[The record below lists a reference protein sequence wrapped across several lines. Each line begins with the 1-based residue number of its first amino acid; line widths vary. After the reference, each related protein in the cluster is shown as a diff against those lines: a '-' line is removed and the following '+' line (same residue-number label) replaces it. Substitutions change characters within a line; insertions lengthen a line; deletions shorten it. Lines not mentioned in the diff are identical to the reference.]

1 MTESLRVTFERS
13 GGLMGNPIG
22 TTVDA
27 TTLKAEE
34 TQQIE
39 RWLTDAHFFELPK
52 NLTSPAAVD
61 RFQYQIDVHFGCKH
75 HTLHA
80 SESAL
85 PDGLRPLV
93 SWLMDKVLS
102 PA

>member
-1 MTESLRVTFERS
+1 MTEPLRVTFERS
-13 GGLMGNPIG
+13 GGFMGAPIG

-27 TTLKAEE
+27 TTLQPEE
-34 TQQIE
+34 TQQVE

-52 NLTSPAAVD
+52 TLTSPAAVD
-61 RFQYQIDVHFGCKH
+61 RFEYQIDVHLGPKH
-75 HTLHA
+75 HTLNA

-93 SWLMDKVLS
+93 DWLMDKVLS